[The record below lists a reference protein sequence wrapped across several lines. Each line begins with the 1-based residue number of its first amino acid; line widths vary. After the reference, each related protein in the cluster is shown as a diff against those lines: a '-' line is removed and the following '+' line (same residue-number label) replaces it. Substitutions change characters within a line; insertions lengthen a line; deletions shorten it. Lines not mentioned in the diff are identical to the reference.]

1 MARHQRPRLLVRES
15 LGVVYRVQ
23 AGDAVTLL
31 SRLKTLLTRWRL
43 KRDRAL
49 IRTLQR
55 RTLVRYV
62 DEDRR
67 WKRFTQQRF

>member
-1 MARHQRPRLLVRES
+1 MSLVARVK
-15 LGVVYRVQ
+15 
-23 AGDAVTLL
+23 A
-31 SRLKTLLTRWRL
+31 LLTRYRL

-67 WKRFTQQRF
+67 WKRFTEKTF

>member
-1 MARHQRPRLLVRES
+1 M
-15 LGVVYRVQ
+15 
-23 AGDAVTLL
+23 TLL
-31 SRLKTLLTRWRL
+31 SRLKALLTRWRL
-43 KRDRAL
+43 RRDRFKSRAL

-67 WKRFTQQRF
+67 WKRFTEKTF